1 LKPFRAVSG
10 SLVIDIYGGYGEIGG
25 NCVLIRDRDRRI
37 VIDNG
42 IRFNILKKYY
52 RGRVQPLG
60 VNELRSIGAIPPL
73 SVFEDVDAIYISH
86 FHLDHLGLLGSLP
99 HGVRVY
105 VPSLG
110 TLGVIEEWYK
120 GSPTWLSELPHT
132 LYVEVAELEP
142 YKTDEHGVTPIPV
155 SHSAYPSFSFIYEGY
170 DRVVFYSGD
179 LRVNNPLYHGV
190 NTLRSIGEA
199 VESRTIDI
207 ALLEGTNIGSVETP
221 LGPDEFRSVFT
232 KLLMGAGLVTVSID
246 PLDFE
251 LLTAISELASLNGR
265 TVVVASERLVDIMP
279 QWLNAFN
286 VAGVNI
292 AVATELEK
300 PAPPRVDLIS
310 LREDVSRDPGGF
322 IVIQEPQGFL
332 EMLRKQRLWREELP
346 RDSIVVLTTPE
357 PLEAESE
364 LEEHVLAT
372 WLYSLGIQVYR
383 LRISGH
389 YYPYQFRDILDAI
402 KPRELI
408 PIHTTT
414 PKAMLELFKKYSA
427 PAPS

>member
-1 LKPFRAVSG
+1 
-10 SLVIDIYGGYGEIGG
+10 
-25 NCVLIRDRDRRI
+25 
-37 VIDNG
+37 
-42 IRFNILKKYY
+42 
-52 RGRVQPLG
+52 
-60 VNELRSIGAIPPL
+60 
-73 SVFEDVDAIYISH
+73 
-86 FHLDHLGLLGSLP
+86 
-99 HGVRVY
+99 
-105 VPSLG
+105 
-110 TLGVIEEWYK
+110 
-120 GSPTWLSELPHT
+120 
-132 LYVEVAELEP
+132 
-142 YKTDEHGVTPIPV
+142 
-155 SHSAYPSFSFIYEGY
+155 
-170 DRVVFYSGD
+170 
-179 LRVNNPLYHGV
+179 
-190 NTLRSIGEA
+190 
-199 VESRTIDI
+199 
-207 ALLEGTNIGSVETP
+207 
-221 LGPDEFRSVFT
+221 
-232 KLLMGAGLVTVSID
+232 MGAGLVTVSID

-310 LREDVSRDPGGF
+310 LREYVSRDPGGF

-408 PIHTTT
+408 PIHTTA